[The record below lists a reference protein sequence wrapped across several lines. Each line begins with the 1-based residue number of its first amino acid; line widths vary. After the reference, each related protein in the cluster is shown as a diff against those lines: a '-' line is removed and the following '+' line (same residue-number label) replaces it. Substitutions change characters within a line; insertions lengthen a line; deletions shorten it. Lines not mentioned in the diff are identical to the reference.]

1 MEAKEEIISE
11 FFSAHNIGTSE
22 HFIEDHDGVY
32 WLATIKLSIDED
44 LRTRGAQL
52 LEEEEPTWAIT
63 RSMLDRVYEQLAGGF
78 ICLFTGAWASVEV
91 VCRATLEA
99 AINVLFVL
107 ESDTAK
113 RLSQYMTHYF
123 EESLK
128 SIDRYEGLVT
138 KMAGQ
143 NNAQLKSAVDA
154 RNSIAW
160 RRKIIEG
167 IFQHEHIPCGLQ
179 GWPKTIME
187 RFKAAGREFEYREIY
202 ANLSSQVHND
212 ADALVDF
219 MILTVAEHIPNASEK
234 VESEVLFWLRH
245 FLYCSLEF
253 YSEAAKVY
261 TSKYGLENGA
271 VKINQARLSI
281 GDRLKQLSKE
291 YSQLKGE
298 LSNS

>member
-1 MEAKEEIISE
+1 MEAKEQIISE
-11 FFSAHNIGTSE
+11 FLSAHNLRLSE

-32 WLATIKLSIDED
+32 WLATVKLAIDED
-44 LRTRGAQL
+44 LRTKVAQL
-52 LEEEEPTWAIT
+52 LEEEESTWPIT

-91 VCRATLEA
+91 ICRASLEA

-107 ESDTAK
+107 QSDTAK

-138 KMAGQ
+138 NFAGQ
-143 NNAQLKSAVDA
+143 NQSQLKSAVEA
-154 RNSIAW
+154 RNSIA
-160 RRKIIEG
+160 RRSKIIES
-167 IFQHEHIPCGLQ
+167 IFRQQHIPYGLQ
-179 GWPKTIME
+179 GWPRTILD

-219 MILTVAEHIPNASEK
+219 MILTVAENVTNASEK
-234 VESEVLFWLRH
+234 VGSEVLFWLRH

-253 YSEAAKVY
+253 YCDAASVY
-261 TSKYGLENGA
+261 ASKYGLENA
-271 VKINQARLSI
+271 AIKIDQTRLFV
-281 GDRLKQLSKE
+281 GDRLRHLSRVFE
-291 YSQLKGE
+291 TQGE
-298 LSNS
+298 SSNS